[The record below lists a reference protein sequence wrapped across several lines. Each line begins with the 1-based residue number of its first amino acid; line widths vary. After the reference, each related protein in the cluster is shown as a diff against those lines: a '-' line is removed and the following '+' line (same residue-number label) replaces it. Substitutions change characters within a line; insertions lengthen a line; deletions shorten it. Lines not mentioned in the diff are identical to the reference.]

1 MCSFPAYT
9 AIVKKELCQHSSES
23 QFILNI
29 CKLHNLVY
37 IYAAVLIDWINWL
50 HRALHEHSCSC
61 QRGTC
66 EGRQDLPA
74 TVGRKNTGSSLSEC
88 VLALDSAVTQM
99 TSAAHGGDFLPSSHC
114 LIPVW
119 KTFLLHVYYTVS
131 CYLARVY
138 PMFHHLLTV
147 DQEKPEKNNAYP
159 KTIALMSLSPVSVL
173 WFEVWQPLFQSPTPV
188 TLPSHYFPVYSHI
201 LFISC
206 NHLLSIS
213 RRGSCVSIVS

>member
-1 MCSFPAYT
+1 MCGFPAYI
-9 AIVKKELCQHSSES
+9 AIVKKELRQHSSES
-23 QFILNI
+23 QFILNT

-61 QRGTC
+61 HRGTC
-66 EGRQDLPA
+66 ESRQDLPA
-74 TVGRKNTGSSLSEC
+74 TVWRKNTGSSLSEC

-99 TSAAHGGDFLPSSHC
+99 TSAVHGGDFLPSSHC

-119 KTFLLHVYYTVS
+119 ETLLLHVYYTVS

-138 PMFHHLLTV
+138 PMFRHLLTV
-147 DQEKPEKNNAYP
+147 DQEKNQKRTTSTP
-159 KTIALMSLSPVSVL
+159 KTIALTSLSRVSVQCFDL
-173 WFEVWQPLFQSPTPV
+173 RFGNPCFSV
-188 TLPSHYFPVYSHI
+188 TLPSHYFFAYSHI
-201 LFISC
+201 LFLSC